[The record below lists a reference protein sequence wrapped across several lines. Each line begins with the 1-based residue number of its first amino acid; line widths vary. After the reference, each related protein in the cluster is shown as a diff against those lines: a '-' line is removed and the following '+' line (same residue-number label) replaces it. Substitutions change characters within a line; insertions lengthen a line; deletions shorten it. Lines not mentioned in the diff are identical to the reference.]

1 MATRQKKFL
10 IGIDEAGRGPL
21 AGPVAVGAVLLF
33 PHFDLQHLVGIK
45 DSKQLN
51 SQKRELWFK
60 KACEFQKNGLIDFAV
75 SFSSEKTIDTKGIVR
90 AIKIS
95 LLRSLKKVC
104 KDPLK
109 THIFLDGGLVAPK
122 EYPYQK
128 TIIRGDEILSII
140 ALASILAKVTRDR
153 KMVRYGQKFPLY
165 GFEQHKGYGTKDH
178 YKTIQKHG
186 ICSLHRKSFLKNLQ
200 YI

>member
-1 MATRQKKFL
+1 MIDQKKFL
-10 IGIDEAGRGPL
+10 IGIDEVGRGPI

-33 PHFDLQHLVGIK
+33 PHFDLQNLAHIK

-51 SQKRELWFK
+51 PQKRELWFK

-75 SFSSEKTIDTKGIVR
+75 SFSSENVIDKKGIVYAIRKSLAR
-90 AIKIS
+90 A
-95 LLRSLKKVC
+95 LKKVC
-104 KDPLK
+104 KDPMK
-109 THIFLDGGLVAPK
+109 THIFLDGGLVAGE

-165 GFEQHKGYGTKDH
+165 GFEQHKGYGTKHH
-178 YKTIQKHG
+178 YKMIEKHG
-186 ICSLHRKSFLKNLQ
+186 MSSLHRKSFLKT
-200 YI
+200 